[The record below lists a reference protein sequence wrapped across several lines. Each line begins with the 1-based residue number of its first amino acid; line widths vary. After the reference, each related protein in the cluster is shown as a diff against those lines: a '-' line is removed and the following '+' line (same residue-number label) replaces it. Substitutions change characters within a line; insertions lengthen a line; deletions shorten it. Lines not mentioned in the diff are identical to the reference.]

1 MSRKI
6 GTPMEKPAISGKSEA
21 SGRIWAIRID
31 IQLFEALKDE
41 IVAYLTTHPELDAGT
56 RKLWIG
62 DVKEAYYNVV
72 AAWQVLDACFREE
85 SRDCEDLATSGKGF
99 LDAALNGVKQSA
111 SELRILK
118 DTDGPRLERELKQT
132 FEACQ
137 RGILRELAPFLDV
150 REFTPPPTPVIK
162 VNDMEYH
169 LPCAVCS
176 KVSIVIRIGVPTYD
190 KEEKLVYEGIT
201 HSTGYDLQ
209 KAPDIFALLAVGDL
223 KGLHQMFKD
232 LFVYEGLDAYC
243 PECDK
248 IYCRNHYNAAEEY
261 DDGFY
266 DCTYGTCPQG
276 HRRMI
281 DD

>member
-1 MSRKI
+1 MSRKA
-6 GTPMEKPAISGKSEA
+6 GNSPEKPAISGESDA
-21 SGRIWAIRID
+21 TDRIWAIRND
-31 IQLFEALKDE
+31 IQVLEDLKDT
-41 IVAYLTTHPELDAGT
+41 IVNYLNTHPELDTGT
-56 RKLWIG
+56 RKLWVG
-62 DVKEAYYNVV
+62 DIKETYYNVV
-72 AAWQVLDACFREE
+72 AAWQRLYACVQNDPQEV
-85 SRDCEDLATSGKGF
+85 EDPAASANGF
-99 LDAALNGVKQSA
+99 LNMAFNGLKQSA

-118 DTDGPRLERELKQT
+118 DADGPRLEGELKKF
-132 FEACQ
+132 FEVCQ
-137 RGILRELAPFLDV
+137 QAILRELAPFLAKQ
-150 REFTPPPTPVIK
+150 EITAPAIPIIK
-162 VNDMEYH
+162 VSNEEYH

-190 KEEKLVYEGIT
+190 QEKKIVFEGIT

-209 KAPDIFALLAVGDL
+209 KAPDVFALLAIGDL

-248 IYCRNHYNAAEEY
+248 VYCRDHYNAAEEY

-266 DCTYGTCPQG
+266 DYTYGTCPQG